1 LRDRNPTAAVAMR
14 VASFLIPSDLN
25 LASTTSTLVAARRAP
40 MAHDIFDDFK
50 NLLIGGWEE

>member
-1 LRDRNPTAAVAMR
+1 MR